1 MRRTQRSI
9 RRLKPDPVDDALIMK
24 LLELALKA
32 PSGGN
37 RQNAEFVVVRDPAVK
52 RGLGR
57 LNRVAWGMYGRI
69 WKFFARNDAK
79 TLRAMKAVD
88 WEADHYA
95 EIPVLIVAC
104 LRWTAYGPIVSGW
117 RPPFP
122 PFLAG
127 IYYGSIF
134 PAVAKSAAW
143 SPSGGPRCCADGH
156 ASVERLART
165 SRSRPA
171 VVGVSGGGHPD
182 WLGRAAHGRDR
193 PRRTRLRHESLTHRR
208 PCGVPGGP
216 LPVQPR
222 ECRHAPERPHPV
234 CQPQPAA
241 GLGPER
247 RAAVRKRDSH
257 LAARTRRLVKRR
269 GDQKAIVAVARSI
282 LVIAPSA
289 PRRRVV

>member
-1 MRRTQRSI
+1 MDLHMPLAEAMRTQRSI

-57 LNRVAWGMYGRI
+57 LNRVAWGMYGRL

-134 PAVAKSAAW
+134 PAVQNLLL
-143 SPSGGPRCCADGH
+143 G
-156 ASVERLART
+156 AR
-165 SRSRPA
+165 
-171 VVGVSGGGHPD
+171 
-182 WLGRAAHGRDR
+182 
-193 PRRTRLRHESLTHRR
+193 
-208 PCGVPGGP
+208 
-216 LPVQPR
+216 
-222 ECRHAPERPHPV
+222 
-234 CQPQPAA
+234 AA
-241 GLGPER
+241 GLGASLTVMPLWSVSLAR
-247 RAAVRKRDSH
+247 RVLDLPLWVSP
-257 LAARTRRLVKRR
+257 
-269 GDQKAIVAVARSI
+269 VAVIPIGWPIGRYGPTTRIPVGDAVHFDQYGNRPYRGMTADS
-282 LVIAPSA
+282 LATGGGAPPQVSTL
-289 PRRRVV
+289 PI

>member
-1 MRRTQRSI
+1 MELHMPLAEAMRTQRSI

-57 LNRVAWGMYGRI
+57 LNRVAWGTYGRI

-134 PAVAKSAAW
+134 PAVQNLLL
-143 SPSGGPRCCADGH
+143 G
-156 ASVERLART
+156 AR
-165 SRSRPA
+165 
-171 VVGVSGGGHPD
+171 
-182 WLGRAAHGRDR
+182 
-193 PRRTRLRHESLTHRR
+193 
-208 PCGVPGGP
+208 
-216 LPVQPR
+216 
-222 ECRHAPERPHPV
+222 
-234 CQPQPAA
+234 AA
-241 GLGPER
+241 GLGASLTVMPLWSVSLAR
-247 RAAVRKRDSH
+247 RVLDLPLWVSP
-257 LAARTRRLVKRR
+257 
-269 GDQKAIVAVARSI
+269 VAVVPIGWPIGRYGPTTRVPVGDAVHFDQYGNRPYRGRTADS
-282 LVIAPSA
+282 LGTGGGAP
-289 PRRRVV
+289 PQVGTLPI